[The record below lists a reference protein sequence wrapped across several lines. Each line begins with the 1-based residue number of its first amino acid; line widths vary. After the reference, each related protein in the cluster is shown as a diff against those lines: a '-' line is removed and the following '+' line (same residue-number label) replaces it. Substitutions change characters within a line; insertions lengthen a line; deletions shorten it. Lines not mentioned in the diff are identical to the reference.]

1 MTANVVIFGGTTEG
15 RELAE
20 FCSRCWTEALVCVA
34 TELGE
39 SVTPE
44 MRCVT
49 YHVGR
54 LGKEEM
60 TELLGRVRPKIVVDA
75 THPYATVVTENLT
88 AVCAGLGLNYLRVR
102 RPNGN
107 SPATNDV
114 RTLPDVEAA
123 VAWLNTTKGV
133 VFAATG
139 AKEAQA
145 LTQVDNY
152 KDRIILRILPVVDG
166 VRECL
171 DLGYPSNHLI
181 AMQGPFSEDLNLAM
195 FRSVNASIL
204 LTKDSGDAGGF
215 QGKLTAARQYGMSC
229 VVISRPG
236 DVDGVSVEDAEPLIT
251 KAVLG

>member
-1 MTANVVIFGGTTEG
+1 MTAVVIFGGTTEG

-54 LGKEEM
+54 LDKEGM
-60 TELLGRVRPKIVVDA
+60 TELLTEVKPKIVVDA
-75 THPYATVVTENLT
+75 THPYANLVTENLA
-88 AVCAGLGLNYLRVR
+88 AVCANLGLTYLRIK
-102 RPNGN
+102 RPDGDA
-107 SPATNDV
+107 SATGDV
-114 RTLPDVEAA
+114 RTVPDIEAA
-123 VAWLNTTKGV
+123 VAWLNTTDGV
-133 VFAATG
+133 VFSTVG
-139 AKEAQA
+139 AKEAEA
-145 LTQVDNY
+145 LTHVDNY
-152 KDRIILRILPVVDG
+152 QTRIVLRILPVAEG

-171 DLGYPSNHLI
+171 DLGYPSSHLI
-181 AMQGPFSEDLNLAM
+181 AMQGPFAEDLNLAM
-195 FRSVNASIL
+195 YRHANASIL
-204 LTKDSGDAGGF
+204 LTKDSGEAGGF
-215 QGKLTAARQYGMSC
+215 REKLTAAKQCGMRC

>member
-34 TELGE
+34 TELGRDI
-39 SVTPE
+39 TPE
-44 MRCVT
+44 MRCVD

-54 LGKEEM
+54 LDKEGM
-60 TELLGRVRPKIVVDA
+60 TELLTQVKPKIVVDA
-75 THPYATVVTENLT
+75 THPYANLVTENLT
-88 AVCAGLGLNYLRVR
+88 TVCTELGLKYLRIK
-102 RPNGN
+102 RPDGN
-107 SPATNDV
+107 ASATDNV

-133 VFAATG
+133 VFSAMG
-139 AKEAQA
+139 AKEAEA
-145 LTQVDNY
+145 LTHVDNY
-152 KDRIILRILPVVDG
+152 QTRIVLRILPIAEG

-171 DLGYPSNHLI
+171 DLGYPSSHLI

-195 FRSVNASIL
+195 FRNANASIL

-215 QGKLTAARQYGMSC
+215 QEKLAAARQRGMRC
-229 VVISRPG
+229 AVISRPG